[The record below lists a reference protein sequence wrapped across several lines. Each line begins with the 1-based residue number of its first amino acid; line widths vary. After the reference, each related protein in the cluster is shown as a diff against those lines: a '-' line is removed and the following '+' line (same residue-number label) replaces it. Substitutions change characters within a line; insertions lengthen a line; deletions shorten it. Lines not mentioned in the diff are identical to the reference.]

1 MTNQL
6 KEKLLAY
13 GTKAEPFTVH
23 NHIRVTDLQ
32 DGEARVELT
41 LQPESLNRWGTAHG
55 GILFA
60 LADNASIDFLDAAGL
75 GSTLTAVGHVDRM
88 GKSLCFCHTD
98 ITDETGRLLATLRTV
113 MDLTGRP
120 LEL

>member
-1 MTNQL
+1 
-6 KEKLLAY
+6 
-13 GTKAEPFTVH
+13 
-23 NHIRVTDLQ
+23 
-32 DGEARVELT
+32 
-41 LQPESLNRWGTAHG
+41 
-55 GILFA
+55 
-60 LADNASIDFLDAAGL
+60 
-75 GSTLTAVGHVDRM
+75 M

>member
-41 LQPESLNRWGTAHG
+41 LQPESLNRWGTG
-55 GILFA
+55 
-60 LADNASIDFLDAAGL
+60 
-75 GSTLTAVGHVDRM
+75 
-88 GKSLCFCHTD
+88 HTD

>member
-1 MTNQL
+1 MKKFL
-6 KEKLLAY
+6 ALL
-13 GTKAEPFTVH
+13 
-23 NHIRVTDLQ
+23 
-32 DGEARVELT
+32 LT
-41 LQPESLNRWGTAHG
+41 LVMALSLVACG
-55 GILFA
+55 
-60 LADNASIDFLDAAGL
+60 DKASATVDAAGL
-75 GSTLTAVGHVDRM
+75 GSTLIAVGHVDRM

>member
-1 MTNQL
+1 MKRIITL
-6 KEKLLAY
+6 LLAVMTAVSLVAC
-13 GTKAEPFTVH
+13 GDKASATV
-23 NHIRVTDLQ
+23 
-32 DGEARVELT
+32 
-41 LQPESLNRWGTAHG
+41 
-55 GILFA
+55 
-60 LADNASIDFLDAAGL
+60 DAAGL
-75 GSTLTAVGHVDRM
+75 GSTLIAVGHVDRM